1 MSTRINVAYKRLKNA
16 SSRALYLVY
25 ILYSI
30 YINQL
35 ELNGINKDFLDSVI
49 GKKDN
54 ELLMEIFE
62 TREKMESCNK
72 EELELIE
79 RKNNEKTNE
88 CLKEILDGFKKSIF
102 I

>member
-25 ILYSI
+25 ILYI

>member
-1 MSTRINVAYKRLKNA
+1 MH
-16 SSRALYLVY
+16 LVEHF
-25 ILYSI
+25 ILYIFYI